1 MINGVRIALL
11 INPESIVRPEGI
23 IIMKSLLLTIG
34 IGDYGGVALHLHAEL
49 GPQLLLP
56 LVKGTHPHPNFNTHI
71 NNKLAE
77 RRQLNSLRSITLI
90 LILMLQQMEHKRL
103 ASRVLNTLQFIRRGL
118 NNEEEHES
126 FNDLLIIARIVPKLP
141 SPCLLQ
147 MLLCLKPLLDIP
159 QTPHSTI
166 NLQPIYDLLS
176 ATPVDDLLLHDYL
189 ASSMHTYCTIPT

>member
-1 MINGVRIALL
+1 M
-11 INPESIVRPEGI
+11 EG
-23 IIMKSLLLTIG
+23 LLLAIG
-34 IGDYGGVALHLHAEL
+34 ISHYRGVALHLHAEF
-49 GPQLLLP
+49 GPQLFLS
-56 LVKGTHPHPNFNTHI
+56 LVKGTHPYPNFNTHI
-71 NNKLAE
+71 NNKLCE
-77 RRQLNSLRSITLI
+77 RRQLNRLWSITLI

-166 NLQPIYDLLS
+166 NLKPIYDLLS